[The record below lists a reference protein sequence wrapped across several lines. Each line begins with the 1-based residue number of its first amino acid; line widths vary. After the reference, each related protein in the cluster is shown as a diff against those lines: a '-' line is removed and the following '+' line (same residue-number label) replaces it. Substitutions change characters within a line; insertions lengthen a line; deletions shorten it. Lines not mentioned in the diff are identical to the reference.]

1 VIEVLRHD
9 ANDTLLKDVPRPRI
23 GVNDATPPAI
33 NKPLS
38 TAAMIRDGVLAR
50 TGHLCDPTR
59 AFSPWEEHRWLSG
72 RGSENWAERAARL
85 G

>member
-38 TAAMIRDGVLAR
+38 TAAMIRDGVFNAGSAKNPGRFSVWVSNR
-50 TGHLCDPTR
+50 TLPGV
-59 AFSPWEEHRWLSG
+59 
-72 RGSENWAERAARL
+72 
-85 G
+85 

>member
-1 VIEVLRHD
+1 VSPVIEVLRHD

-38 TAAMIRDGVLAR
+38 TAAMIRDGVFNAGSAKNLWASHVQSLR
-50 TGHLCDPTR
+50 PTL
-59 AFSPWEEHRWLSG
+59 F
-72 RGSENWAERAARL
+72 RAASL
-85 G
+85 GAAP